1 MKKTLLAA
9 LAIGFAAAT
18 AGSANPSR
26 SPEQAEGEAAFVYDD
41 LDRFAATLE
50 VVNSGSPAVPAFAD
64 YIARGSP
71 AFPGYVERYGV
82 TPESIAEAVAR
93 RPLHYRR
100 VAGLKDHLRGQEA
113 RIQSAMLRLNKMA
126 PGELPI
132 PPVYYLVGN
141 LYAGGIQVSLQPPVG
156 KHSRGLVLLLEALSM
171 SPETDQSEWQ
181 GRPYGGG
188 YLEDI
193 PYVAVHESAHVYQYQ
208 LMGADNY
215 VSIYQ
220 SGNPNNTYLA
230 LAVREGCADYV
241 TYLASGYRRSGK
253 QHVYG
258 LANERALWSAFQKV
272 MNQPA
277 SFSDGWFGA
286 LDPDTPDWPPQIG
299 YWLGSRMCQ
308 AFHETSADRD
318 AAIRHIFT
326 AYTADQ
332 MRPIADAYARW
343 LEN

>member
-1 MKKTLLAA
+1 MITL
-9 LAIGFAAAT
+9 FAAFALGFLANA
-18 AGSANPSR
+18 AGSA
-26 SPEQAEGEAAFVYDD
+26 SPAASSDLAATDSAFVYDD
-41 LDRFAATLE
+41 LDRFAEAVAAVDRGAPAT
-50 VVNSGSPAVPAFAD
+50 PTFAN
-64 YIARGSP
+64 YIAKGSP

-82 TPESIAEAVAR
+82 TAQSIAEAVAE
-93 RPLHYRR
+93 RPLHFRR
-100 VAGLKDHLRGQEA
+100 VAGLKNHLRSQEG

-126 PGELPI
+126 PGDFPV

-141 LYAGGIQVSLQPPVG
+141 LYAGGIQVGLQPPVG

-230 LAVREGCADYV
+230 LAVREGCADYA
-241 TYLASGYRRSGK
+241 TYLASGFRRRGD
-253 QHVYG
+253 QMAYG
-258 LANERALWSAFQKV
+258 LANERALWAAFQKV
-272 MNQPA
+272 MNKPA
-277 SFSDGWFGA
+277 SFNDGWFGA

-308 AFHETSADRD
+308 AFHETAADRD
-318 AAIRHIFT
+318 AAIRLIFT
-326 AYTADQ
+326 AYTVDQ
-332 MRPIADAYARW
+332 LRPIADAYARW
-343 LEN
+343 LGN